1 MFQVGDQVVYN
12 RTGICE
18 VLAITPPPFSGM
30 DGHALYYTLKPL
42 YMDVTLYVPVDTDK
56 PLRPAINATEAN
68 ALIDSI
74 PFVRLSEP
82 DSQDI
87 KQWKEQY
94 QALCATGDCEDL
106 LELVMLL
113 YAKKQRAEERS
124 KALGQVDQDY
134 MKNAEAQL
142 YGELAAALDI
152 DRDDVQ
158 GYIRRRVEGE

>member
-1 MFQVGDQVVYN
+1 
-12 RTGICE
+12 
-18 VLAITPPPFSGM
+18 M

>member
-1 MFQVGDQVVYN
+1 MFQVGDHVVYN

-18 VLAITPPPFSGM
+18 VLAVTPPPFMGM
-30 DGHALYYTLKPL
+30 EGHALYYTLRPL
-42 YMDVTLYVPVDTDK
+42 YMDVTVYVPVDTDK
-56 PLRPAINATEAN
+56 PLRPAISAKEAE

-94 QALCATGDCEDL
+94 QSLCATGDCEDL
-106 LELVMLL
+106 LELVMLI
-113 YAKKQRAEERS
+113 YAKKIRAEERS
-124 KALGQVDQDY
+124 KSLGQMDQDY

-142 YGELAAALDI
+142 YGELAAALRI
-152 DRDDVQ
+152 EPGDVQ
-158 GYIRRRVEGE
+158 SYIRQRIEGE